1 MTEFLPDAV
10 PDNLEPSQYYEL
22 GLRYRLGGLVGLA
35 REALTRVVNLAPG
48 SAMARKA
55 SFVLRGQLPRAPVP
69 SAAEQRNIEA
79 YNLMSSNPA
88 AAKEKFQA
96 LMREYPDFEWP
107 FSNLAWMYF
116 GEGKI
121 DEAHG
126 LAKYLLSVNPEH
138 VRSLHLAMKVAIKQ
152 QKFEEALGYVNRGRA
167 MLGASDQE
175 FRDTGLMLSCQL
187 NGSPPD
193 TIPKGLA
200 AERLFELGETYLLQ
214 GRLSL
219 AKEALALVVGSSTE
233 EPPDKETEVLIRKAK
248 RMLDFD
254 MPKEMPPEAMKQ
266 VEEASKL
273 LMTDPEESR
282 RILEQ
287 TVTQF
292 PDLELPPLS
301 LAMLCLMSANLPRA
315 ERFVKMSLKRNPNY
329 RNAKLL
335 LIQVLMG
342 QQQFASAQKIIDQE
356 IKSAEPDDMTF
367 DLLRAEC
374 QLAQY
379 QTGKLS

>member
-48 SAMARKA
+48 SAMAGKA
-55 SFVLRGQLPRAPVP
+55 SLVLRGQLPRAPVP
-69 SAAEQRNIEA
+69 PAAEQRNIEG

-121 DEAHG
+121 EEAHG

-138 VRSLHLAMKVAIKQ
+138 VRSLHLAMKIALKQ
-152 QKFEEALGYVNRGRA
+152 KNFEEALGFIKRGRA
-167 MLGASDQE
+167 MLGDSDEE
-175 FRDTGLMLSCQL
+175 FRDTGLLISCQL

-193 TIPKGLA
+193 TIPEGLT
-200 AERLFELGETYLLQ
+200 AERYFELGETYLLL
-214 GRLSL
+214 GRLPL
-219 AKEALALVVGSSTE
+219 AKEALALVIGSSE
-233 EPPDKETEVLIRKAK
+233 EESPSKEKEALIRKAK
-248 RMLDFD
+248 RMLEFD
-254 MPKEMPPEAMKQ
+254 LPKEMPPEARKQ
-266 VEEASKL
+266 VEEASTL
-273 LMTDPEESR
+273 VTSDPDGAR

-287 TVTQF
+287 AVTQY
-292 PDLELPPLS
+292 PDLELPPFS
-301 LAMLCLMSANLPRA
+301 LAVLCLMSANLPRA
-315 ERFVKMSLKRNPNY
+315 ERFVKMSLKRNPKY

-335 LIQVLMG
+335 LIQVLLG
-342 QQQFASAQKIIDQE
+342 QQQFDSALKIIEQE
-356 IKSAEPDDMTF
+356 IKSAEPDDMRF

-379 QTGKLS
+379 QDRR

>member
-1 MTEFLPDAV
+1 MTNFLPDQV
-10 PDNLEPSQYYEL
+10 PDHLEPSQYYEL

-35 REALTRVVNLAPG
+35 REALTRVVDLAPG
-48 SAMARKA
+48 SAMAGKA
-55 SFVLRGQLPRAPVP
+55 SLVLRGQLPRAPVP
-69 SAAEQRNIEA
+69 PAAEQRNIEA

-88 AAKEKFQA
+88 AAKDKFQA

-107 FSNLAWMYF
+107 FSNLAWLYF
-116 GEGKI
+116 DEGKI

-138 VRSLHLAMKVAIKQ
+138 VRSLDLAMKIAIKQ
-152 QKFEEALGYVNRGRA
+152 KNFEEALGFVNRGRA
-167 MLGASDQE
+167 MLGDSDQE
-175 FRDTGLMLSCQL
+175 FRATGLLLSCQL

-193 TIPKGLA
+193 TIPEGLPA
-200 AERLFELGETYLLQ
+200 VRYFELGETYLLQ

-219 AKEALALVVGSSTE
+219 AKAALALVIGNSAE
-233 EPPDKETEVLIRKAK
+233 EPPDKEKEVLIRKAK
-248 RMLDFD
+248 RMLDFEI
-254 MPKEMPPEAMKQ
+254 PKEMPPEATKQ

-273 LMTDPEESR
+273 LMTDPEGAR

-335 LIQVLMG
+335 LVQVLLG
-342 QQQFASAQKIIDQE
+342 QQQFDSALKIIDQE
-356 IKSAEPDDMTF
+356 IKSAEPNDMIF

-379 QTGKLS
+379 QAGK